1 MQHML
6 DWDDLR
12 IFRATGHFGSLNAA
26 AESLGLHRSTV
37 LRRIDRLETQ
47 LGQRLFDRGPDG
59 VSLTA
64 AGERL
69 LPHAEKIADETATL
83 LRDADVDHGRPA
95 GVIRAG
101 ATFNLAFGLL
111 PRVLG
116 AFREAYPEISVDL
129 IATPD
134 GYSPVHP
141 DDMDIAFRTLEAG
154 TKGHDEMVGRRLG
167 QLPVAIYGSKSYL
180 RENAA
185 PTRISD
191 LKNHKL
197 VSCGDNLAHMA
208 AMKWL
213 MLNTSG
219 KEPVY
224 RTSSMLLLL
233 AAVREDIGLACLPC
247 YLGDREAGLTRVLEL
262 APELGAELWILRH
275 PHHLDTARMRAF
287 SDFMS
292 SRIPDLL

>member
-12 IFRATGHFGSLNAA
+12 IFLAAGQHGSLNKAA
-26 AESLGLHRSTV
+26 VALGIHRSTV
-37 LRRIDRLETQ
+37 LRRIDRLEAQ
-47 LGQRLFDRGPDG
+47 LGQRVFDRGRDG

-69 LPHAEKIADETATL
+69 LPHSERIADETASL
-83 LRDADVDHGRPA
+83 LQDADKDHGRPA
-95 GVIRAG
+95 GAIRAG

-111 PRVLG
+111 PRVIAG
-116 AFREAYPEISVDL
+116 FREAFPEITVDL

-141 DDMDIAFRTLEAG
+141 DDIDIAFRTLEAG

-167 QLPVAIYGSKSYL
+167 HLPVAVYGSETYL
-180 RENAA
+180 RANAA
-185 PTRISD
+185 PSAFEE
-191 LKNHKL
+191 LGNHKI
-197 VSCGDNLAHMA
+197 VSCSENLAHMA

-213 MLNTSG
+213 AANSG
-219 KEPVY
+219 MTEPVY
-224 RTSSMLLLL
+224 RASSMLLLL
-233 AAVREDIGLACLPC
+233 AAARDGIGLACLPC
-247 YLGDREAGLTRVLEL
+247 YLGDREAALVRVLDL

-275 PHHLDTARMRAF
+275 PHHRDTARMRAF
-287 SDFMS
+287 SEFMS
-292 SRIPDLL
+292 AHIPELL

>member
-26 AESLGLHRSTV
+26 ADALGIHRSTV

-69 LPHAEKIADETATL
+69 LPHAEKMADETANL

-95 GVIRAG
+95 GLIRVG

-111 PRVLG
+111 PRVIG
-116 AFREAYPEISVDL
+116 SFRDAFPEISVDL

-141 DDMDIAFRTLEAG
+141 DDIDIAFRTLEAG

-167 QLPVAIYGSKSYL
+167 DLPVAIYGSKSYL
-180 RENAA
+180 RENPA
-185 PTRISD
+185 PTDFSD
-191 LKNHKL
+191 LQNHRL
-197 VSCGDNLAHMA
+197 VTCGDNLAHMA
-208 AMKWL
+208 ATKWL
-213 MLNTSG
+213 TANTAG
-219 KEPVY
+219 IDPVY

-247 YLGDREAGLTRVLEL
+247 YLGEPEPGLVKVLDL
-262 APELGAELWILRH
+262 APELGADLWILRH
-275 PHHLDTARMRAF
+275 PHHRDTARMRAF
-287 SDFMS
+287 SEFMS
-292 SRIPDLL
+292 NHIPDLL

>member
-1 MQHML
+1 ML

-12 IFRATGHFGSLNAA
+12 IFRATGHLGSLNAA
-26 AESLGLHRSTV
+26 AEALGIHRSTV
-37 LRRIDRLETQ
+37 LRRIDRLESQ

-69 LPHAEKIADETATL
+69 LPHTERMADESAAL
-83 LRDADVDHGRPA
+83 LRAADVDHGRPA

-111 PRVLG
+111 PRILG
-116 AFREAYPEISVDL
+116 QFRDAFPEISVDL

-141 DDMDIAFRTLEAG
+141 DDIDIAFRTLEAG

-167 QLPVAIYGSKSYL
+167 HLPVAIYGSKSYL
-180 RENAA
+180 RENPA
-185 PTRISD
+185 PTRLSD
-191 LKNHKL
+191 LNTHKL
-197 VSCGDNLAHMA
+197 VTSGENLAHMA

-213 MLNTSG
+213 AANTAG
-219 KEPVY
+219 TEPVY

-247 YLGDREAGLTRVLEL
+247 YLGDPEPGLTRVLDL
-262 APELGAELWILRH
+262 APELGADLWILRH
-275 PHHLDTARMRAF
+275 PHHRDTARMRAF

-292 SRIPDLL
+292 ARIPDLL